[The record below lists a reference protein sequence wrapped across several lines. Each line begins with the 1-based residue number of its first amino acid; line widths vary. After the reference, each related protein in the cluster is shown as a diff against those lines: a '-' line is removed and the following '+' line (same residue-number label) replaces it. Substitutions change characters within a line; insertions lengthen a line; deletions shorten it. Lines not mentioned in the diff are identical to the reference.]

1 MSVSVSSSQMESS
14 GLAPQ
19 SPRVRSIRQA
29 MYKKSPVRSPLR
41 QMIKSRCQERMKADR
56 DRIVSGV
63 RKIHIE
69 EGEGRSFMED
79 TIKMFV
85 EDEVRALRGG
95 RRRLGFGYSEED
107 IDGAMQ
113 ELEDIEVEILEDLYG
128 VDLNYEGVMAGLER
142 QVVCPLCQADRLL
155 EGPGVIKCRAIHCP
169 LVVVCVGGL
178 RELQAALDNVVESHA
193 NHCSRPL
200 EFSTGDNCLLAI
212 CSYCDFCHSI
222 GGF

>member
-1 MSVSVSSSQMESS
+1 M
-14 GLAPQ
+14 APQ

-56 DRIVSGV
+56 EKIVSGV
-63 RKIHIE
+63 RKINIE
-69 EGEGRSFMED
+69 EGEGRSFMEN

-85 EDEVRALRGG
+85 EDEVKALRGG

-113 ELEDIEVEILEDLYG
+113 ELEDIEIEILEDLYG
-128 VDLNYEGVMAGLER
+128 ADLNYVGVMSSLER
-142 QVVCPLCQADRLL
+142 EVVCPLCQGDRLV
-155 EGPGVIKCRAIHCP
+155 ERPGLVRCRAQDC
-169 LVVVCVGGL
+169 LVLVCVGGL
-178 RELQAALDNVVESHA
+178 LELQTALENVIDSHA
-193 NHCSRPL
+193 THCHLPL
-200 EFSTGDNCLLAI
+200 EFSKGDKCLLAI
-212 CSYCDFCHSI
+212 CSHCDFCHSI

>member
-1 MSVSVSSSQMESS
+1 M
-14 GLAPQ
+14 APQ

-56 DRIVSGV
+56 ERIVSGV
-63 RKIHIE
+63 RKINIE
-69 EGEGRSFMED
+69 EGEGRSFMEN

-85 EDEVRALRGG
+85 EDEVKALRGG

-113 ELEDIEVEILEDLYG
+113 ELEDIEIEILEDLYG
-128 VDLNYEGVMAGLER
+128 AELNYVGVMSGLER
-142 QVVCPLCQADRLL
+142 EVVCPLCQADRLL
-155 EGPGVIKCRAIHCP
+155 EGPGVVRCRAQSC
-169 LVVVCVGGL
+169 LVLVCVGGL
-178 RELQAALDNVVESHA
+178 TELQTALENVIDSHA
-193 NHCSRPL
+193 NTCHLPL
-200 EFSTGDNCLLAI
+200 EFSKGDNCLLAI
-212 CSYCDFCHSI
+212 CSHCDFCHSI

>member
-1 MSVSVSSSQMESS
+1 MSVSSSQIESP

-56 DRIVSGV
+56 ERIVSGV
-63 RKIHIE
+63 RRIDIQDD
-69 EGEGRSFMED
+69 RAFMEN

-85 EDEVRALRGG
+85 EDEVKALRGG

-155 EGPGVIKCRAIHCP
+155 ESPGVVKCRAANCP

-178 RELQAALDNVVESHA
+178 RELQAALENVVDSHA

-212 CSYCDFCHSI
+212 CSHCDFCHSI

>member
-1 MSVSVSSSQMESS
+1 M
-14 GLAPQ
+14 APQ

-56 DRIVSGV
+56 DRLVNGV
-63 RKIHIE
+63 RKMNME
-69 EGEGRSFMED
+69 EGDGRSFMED

-85 EDEVRALRGG
+85 EDEVKALRGG

-113 ELEDIEVEILEDLYG
+113 ELEDIEIEILEDLYG
-128 VDLNYEGVMAGLER
+128 ADLNYVGVMAGLESE
-142 QVVCPLCQADRLL
+142 VVCPLCQADRLV
-155 EGPGVIKCRAIHCP
+155 EGPGVVRCRGQSCQ
-169 LVVVCVGGL
+169 LVLVCVGGL
-178 RELQAALDNVVESHA
+178 QELQAALENIIESHA
-193 NHCSRPL
+193 RHCQLPL
-200 EFSTGDNCLLAI
+200 EFSKGDNCLLAI
-212 CSYCDFCHSI
+212 CPHCDFCHSI